1 MQYATFGQRI
11 HAAVIDLAVIVIANA
26 GLFLMAKERI
36 SNALQEATTED
47 ARQMTALMAI
57 AVMMLGSLMIDIVYF
72 VMLPARTRCTF
83 GHYFLKLRMTMG
95 DGTLASMNAIALK
108 HCVSLILLGILLY
121 CIWST
126 AWLPTTQEQ
135 QVFTLHMIIVAF
147 GWALINLFVMGSN
160 AKFRSL
166 SDYIA
171 DIAILDK
178 ESVKPNYVIYYM
190 EEARKKEEEE
200 AQQEKNKKDLK
211 NKQAED
217 ADSDAK
223 TKENKAKQDTKK
235 ADKEDEDG
243 DDQ

>member
-11 HAAVIDLAVIVIANA
+11 HAAAIDLAMIVIANA
-26 GLFLMAKERI
+26 ALFLMAKERI

-47 ARQMTALMAI
+47 ARQITALMAI
-57 AVMMLGSLMIDIVYF
+57 AVMMFGSLIIDIVYF
-72 VMLPARTRCTF
+72 VMLPARTRCTL

-126 AWLPTTQEQ
+126 AWLPSTQEQ
-135 QVFTLHMIIVAF
+135 HVFTLHMIVVAF

-160 AKFRSL
+160 EKFRSL

-190 EEARKKEEEE
+190 EEAKKKEEEE
-200 AQQEKNKKDLK
+200 QQEKNKKTTP
-211 NKQAED
+211 NKQSED
-217 ADSDAK
+217 NKDANE
-223 TKENKAKQDTKK
+223 KESKAKQNEAKT
-235 ADKEDEDG
+235 DKESDEDS
-243 DDQ
+243 